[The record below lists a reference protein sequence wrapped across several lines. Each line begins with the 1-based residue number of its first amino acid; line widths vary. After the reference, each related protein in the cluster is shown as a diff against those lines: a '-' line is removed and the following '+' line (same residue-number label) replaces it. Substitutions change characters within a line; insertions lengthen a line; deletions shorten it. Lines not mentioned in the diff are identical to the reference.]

1 MRLVR
6 VLLTCAA
13 AIGVMLFAP
22 CDVAAEQPDV
32 VEDFQQVLSKNWGFT
47 LGTWTAA
54 DGVLT
59 AFESGPRRHGPVK
72 MRNLVFQS
80 AKFDYEFRLNG
91 DARYSSIKGT
101 GQINGH
107 KSAHFVVFMST
118 KDCQHKP
125 PFTKGQTLKIIAFE
139 PTHSGLAKISL
150 INAPLELENEKWHRA
165 SIEVIDDRILVD
177 VNGQKFEAKHET
189 LALPSTEFGLGGE
202 SGAPA
207 GEDAGTLQFRNLHVS
222 RIKTTTESA
231 GTPQQRSAE
240 TGHPETT
247 GSPLRNSLPAMDTI
261 DLFAQDCLDCH
272 SGPEPEGDFDLE
284 KKLQGGAFD
293 AKLIFENLATEKMP
307 PADAEPLNDEKRQEM
322 LTWLATQQPDSKS
335 IPFRRISRHEFVHSV
350 NDLLGTNL
358 DFAKQIP
365 EDRGTRNFDSDRR
378 IGLSH
383 EMLRSYFAVADE
395 MLEHALPVNGYAQ
408 EQTWVTNKLIDSHKT
423 YNIYVRDYQEGIL
436 FSWTRANNGNSYS
449 FFYDNFDPP
458 AEGWYELTF
467 DAAKVGDL
475 KGDVSIQVHAGK
487 YYYADDRPQP
497 QRLLDVISVG
507 NEKVESQTIRVFLR
521 PGENVSVHCF
531 HKDNFREKNPK
542 RGAYIRALTARGPLQ
557 DAWPPTRY
565 GMLFE
570 GLPVK
575 TIGKPKFEW
584 KNDPNLTHSL
594 ADAARYPS
602 NLTKIGGSVTVSSF
616 QVGMEKEKLQDG
628 SNRTFWHTRFKPT
641 LAEPPHF
648 VILHNPKRH
657 LIKGLSYA
665 TWSGGNGNGQLEKY
679 EVHVSDDGKDWSKSI
694 ASGELETRLANEQP
708 IPFSVATNAPFL
720 KFVATQSF
728 SIDGRSLASIGKLDV
743 LVSLDEELP
752 KSQVLI
758 ESDRVKDLNTIIRR
772 FAERAFS
779 SKLSNS
785 DLQPYFDVAG
795 ATLRREGNFAEA
807 AKTGFKSVICSHR
820 FLIAPGEHSSEE
832 FSRSSLLARAIW
844 LSVPDNQTGESNVPL
859 RDEIGDMLADRR
871 ADRMVESLCNQ
882 WLNLRS
888 WNNISPSLKLY
899 PRYDDLLD
907 FYLPLETKY
916 YLAHLIRENRP
927 VSELIDSNY
936 SFLNQR
942 LANHYG
948 IEAVT
953 GQRLRVVSFGPDIPR
968 GGLLTMGS
976 VLKVTTDGFA
986 TSPILRGAWISKNIA
1001 GTPLSPPPET
1011 IKAIE
1016 PDHGDAAAS
1025 LRDQVEKHKNSDAC
1039 DACHKSIDPFGF
1051 ALESFDS
1058 TGQWR
1063 TRYSSELPHRGTFTF
1078 RLQGYFK
1085 TTSEIDAAGEIDGQK
1100 FTSIFGLKK
1109 LMATN
1114 ERTIAYNLAKKFFE
1128 YTNGYQPSLPQRL
1141 DLLKM
1146 IHPKGCRM
1154 RDLVTDVLVYSIGV
1168 EAGKAGK

>member
-91 DARYSSIKGT
+91 DARYSAIKGT

-118 KDCQHKP
+118 KDCQYKQR
-125 PFTKGQTLKIIAFE
+125 FTRGKTIKIIVFE
-139 PTHSGLAKISL
+139 PTPSGLAKIDL
-150 INAPLELENEKWHRA
+150 LDAPLDLENDKWHRA
-165 SIEVIDDRILVD
+165 SIEVIDNRILVD

-202 SGAPA
+202 SGGPA
-207 GEDAGTLQFRNLHVS
+207 GENAGTLQFKNLRVS
-222 RIKTTTESA
+222 RIRTTTGSTA
-231 GTPQQRSAE
+231 TPPQHSAE
-240 TGHPETT
+240 TARPETA
-247 GSPLRNSLPAMDTI
+247 GLPLQNSLPAKGTI
-261 DLFAQDCLDCH
+261 DLFGQHCLDCH
-272 SGPEPEGDFDLE
+272 SGPTAEGNFDLDQ
-284 KKLQGGAFD
+284 KLQGGAFD
-293 AKLIFENLATEKMP
+293 AKLVFENLATEKMP
-307 PADAEPLNDEKRQEM
+307 PTDAGPLNDEERQEM
-322 LTWLATQQPDSKS
+322 LTWLAEQQPDSKP

-358 DFAKQIP
+358 DLAKRIP

-378 IGLSH
+378 IGLSR
-383 EMLRSYFAVADE
+383 EMLGSYFTVADE
-395 MLEHALPVNGYAQ
+395 MLEHALPADGYSK

-423 YNIYVRDYQEGIL
+423 YNIYVRDYEDGVL

-531 HKDNFREKNPK
+531 HKDNFREKDPK
-542 RGAYIRALTARGPLQ
+542 RGTYIRALTARGPLL
-557 DAWPPTRY
+557 DAWPPTRH
-565 GMLFE
+565 GILFE
-570 GLPVK
+570 DLPVK
-575 TIGKPKFEW
+575 TIGKPKFEQ
-584 KNDPNLTHSL
+584 KTDPNLTHPLTEAS
-594 ADAARYPS
+594 RYQS
-602 NLTKIGGSVTVSSF
+602 NLSKIGGSVTVSSF
-616 QVGMEKEKLQDG
+616 QVGMEKEKMQDG

-679 EVHVSDDGKDWSKSI
+679 EVHVSEDGKDWSKSI

-708 IPFSVATNAPFL
+708 IPFPVATNAPFL

-779 SKLSNS
+779 SKLSDS
-785 DLQPYFDVAG
+785 DLQPYFDVAR
-795 ATLRREGNFAEA
+795 ATLRRDGNFVEA
-807 AKTGFKSVICSHR
+807 AKTGFKAVICSHR
-820 FLIAPGEHSSEE
+820 FLIAPGEHSSEK

-844 LSVPDNQTGESNVPL
+844 LSVPDDQTSEPNQPL
-859 RDEIGDMLADRR
+859 RIQIAEMLADRR
-871 ADRMVESLCNQ
+871 SDRMVESLCNQ

-888 WNNISPSLKLY
+888 WNNVSPSLKLY

-927 VSELIDSNY
+927 VSELIDADY

-948 IEAVT
+948 IEGVT
-953 GQRLRVVSFGPDIPR
+953 GQQLRLVSFDRDIPR

-986 TSPILRGAWISKNIA
+986 TSPILRGAWISKNIV

-1011 IKAIE
+1011 VKAIE
-1016 PDHGDAAAS
+1016 PDHGGTAAS
-1025 LRDQVEKHKNSDAC
+1025 LRDQIEKHKNSDAC
-1039 DACHKSIDPFGF
+1039 DACHKSIDPYGF

-1063 TRYSSELPHRGTFTF
+1063 TRYSTEIPHRGTFTF
-1078 RLQGYFK
+1078 RLPGYFK
-1085 TTSEIDAAGEIDGQK
+1085 ATSEIDAAGEVDDQE
-1100 FTSIFGLKK
+1100 FANVFGLKK
-1109 LMATN
+1109 LLAAN
-1114 ERTIAYNLAKKFFE
+1114 ERKIAYNFAKKFFE
-1128 YTNGYQPSLPQRL
+1128 YTHGYQPSLEQRL

-1146 IHPKGCRM
+1146 IDPKGCRM
-1154 RDLVTDVLVYSIGV
+1154 RDLVTDVLVYSIGS
-1168 EAGKAGK
+1168 KATK